1 MELLIL
7 ILAVVTHV
15 AIGYYT
21 YNHDR
26 KSATNKAFFAFTII
40 AAIWAMNQS
49 LSIHL
54 PTEETT
60 LFSIRLAMLLAAFYS
75 YGLFITVHTFP
86 SATIQLKRWQL
97 LFLTGLTGIVAILS
111 MTPLV
116 FSGVVGIGEIAEPTP
131 GPAIPLF
138 ALTAGFFILGS
149 IYLLIVRSIKSTG
162 LRRVQFQYLLTGVLG
177 SAFLMFF
184 TNFVMVVLFK
194 NTSLIILGPTY
205 TLFFIGVTAY
215 AIIAHQLFDIH
226 VIIKKA
232 LVYSG
237 LLLFATVAYSMII
250 YFFAALFESKD
261 VFTIR
266 SFATNL
272 VAAGVI
278 ASGFEPLRRWLIKTT
293 DKYLFVGDY
302 NPQQVTAQLAQ
313 TLTNVLDLDEA
324 LVTMMKALTTALRVK
339 QSATFIVRT
348 ENEKGTFVH
357 RVQSV
362 GYTAQYNF
370 GSQKELI
377 AHFTERGA
385 GPILYQDLDLQT
397 STEVKKTPMHASA
410 LKDEMEHIKAAIALP
425 IRVSDKL
432 IGILTLGPKLS
443 GNLLTTEDIQ
453 FLDIAAKQ
461 TAAAIEKSRFYEDD
475 QLKSE
480 FVSIASHEL
489 LTPTA
494 AIEGYLSMILDEKMA
509 KVDPKAEE
517 YLRKVQSSAH
527 RLAELVKDLLS
538 VSRIESGKIVINK
551 SAIAVTPLI
560 KEVISEIGIRAKEE
574 KISLE
579 YKKPTK
585 EPPKILA
592 DPDRFIQILTNLI
605 SNAIKYNKPKG
616 SITISVESDKKFVTV
631 HVIDTGIGVSSAHQ
645 AHLFEKF
652 YRVHDDSAAA
662 EKIGTGLGL
671 FITRSIV
678 ALQGGKIE
686 VKSEVGKGSDFYFSL
701 PIA

>member
-7 ILAVVTHV
+7 VLAVAAHFG
-15 AIGYYT
+15 IGYFT
-21 YNHDR
+21 YSHNR
-26 KSATNKAFFAFTII
+26 KSATNQTFFAFTIV
-40 AAIWAMNQS
+40 AAIWAVNQS
-49 LSIHL
+49 ISIHL
-54 PTEETT
+54 PTEATT
-60 LFSIRLAMLLAAFYS
+60 LFSIRLAMLLAACYS
-75 YGLFITVHTFP
+75 FSLFLTIHTFP
-86 SATIQLKRWQL
+86 SSKIQLSRTKL
-97 LFLTGLTGIVAILS
+97 IVLSSLTAIVSVLS
-111 MTPLV
+111 MTPLI
-116 FSGVVGIGEIAEPTP
+116 FSGVVGIGEMAEPTP
-131 GPAIPLF
+131 GPLIALF

-149 IYLLIVRSIKSTG
+149 IYLLIVRFRKARGIERAQ
-162 LRRVQFQYLLTGVLG
+162 LMYLLIGVCG

-184 TNFVMVVLFK
+184 TNFVMVVLFQ

-205 TLFFIGVTAY
+205 TLVFIGATAY

-250 YFFAALFESKD
+250 YFFATLSDSKD
-261 VFTIR
+261 AFTVR
-266 SFATNL
+266 NFVTNL
-272 VAAGVI
+272 VAASLI
-278 ASGFEPLRRWLIKTT
+278 ASGFEPLRKWLVKTT

-302 NPQQVTAQLAQ
+302 NAQEVTAQLAQ
-313 TLTNVLDLDEA
+313 TLTNVLDIDEA
-324 LVTMMKALTTALRVK
+324 LVTMMKAITSALRVK
-339 QSATFIVRT
+339 QSATFIVRSDK
-348 ENEKGTFVH
+348 EKGTYVH
-357 RVQSV
+357 RAQSV
-362 GYTAQYNF
+362 GYPAQFKF
-370 GSQKELI
+370 GDQSELI
-377 AHFTERGA
+377 AHFTQPGA
-385 GPILYQDLDLQT
+385 GAVMMQDLVLKTD
-397 STEVKKTPMHASA
+397 TEPADHPRCHALIEELSKIKASA
-410 LKDEMEHIKAAIALP
+410 ALP

-432 IGILTLGPKLS
+432 IGILTIGEKLS
-443 GNLLTTEDIQ
+443 GDVFTTEDMQ
-453 FLDIAAKQ
+453 FLDITAKQ

-551 SAIAVTPLI
+551 QPVAVSPLI
-560 KEVISEIGIRAKEE
+560 KQVIGEIGIRAHDAKIKLSYE
-574 KISLE
+574 K
-579 YKKPTK
+579 PPK

-616 SITISVESDKKFVTV
+616 SITVTVESDKKFVTV
-631 HVIDTGIGVSSAHQ
+631 HVTDTGIGIGPEHIG
-645 AHLFEKF
+645 HLFEKF

-678 ALQGGKIE
+678 EMQGGKIE
-686 VKSEVGKGSDFYFSL
+686 VRSEAGKGSDFYFSL
-701 PIA
+701 PVA